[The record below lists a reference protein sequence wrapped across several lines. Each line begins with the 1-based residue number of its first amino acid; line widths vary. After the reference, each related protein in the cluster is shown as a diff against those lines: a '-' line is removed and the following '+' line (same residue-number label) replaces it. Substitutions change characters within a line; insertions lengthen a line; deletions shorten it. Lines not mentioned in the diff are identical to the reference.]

1 MGTEKHLDVGFM
13 AIAVLKIVKGVL
25 LFLVGVGALSLIH
38 KDVATVFK
46 HWADVLQVNVHNR
59 VIQHWLVEIGLVKR
73 RDLTLIVTTTFTYSG
88 LLLTEGIGLLLQK
101 VWAEYMTTFITATFI
116 PIEIYELARHVTAA
130 RVCLLVVNILIVAYL
145 ILRILQEKA
154 SRA

>member
-1 MGTEKHLDVGFM
+1 MGTKKHLDIGFM
-13 AIAVLKIVKGVL
+13 VIAVLKIVKGIL

-38 KDVATVFK
+38 KDAATVFK
-46 HWADVLQVNVHNR
+46 HWADVLQVNVHSR
-59 VIQHWLVEIGLVKR
+59 VVQHWLVEIGLVKQ

-116 PIEIYELARHVTAA
+116 PIEIYELVRHATIA
-130 RVCLLVVNILIVAYL
+130 RVSLLLINILVVVYLIV
-145 ILRILQEKA
+145 RILQEKT

>member
-1 MGTEKHLDVGFM
+1 MGTRKHLDIGFM

-38 KDVATVFK
+38 KDAAAVFK
-46 HWADVLQVNVHNR
+46 HWADVLQVNVHSR
-59 VIQHWLVEIGLVKR
+59 VIQHWLLDIGLVKQ
-73 RDLTLIVTTTFTYSG
+73 RDLALIVTTTFTYSG

-116 PIEIYELARHVTAA
+116 PIEIYELARHATIA
-130 RVCLLVVNILIVAYL
+130 RISLLVINILVVAYL
-145 ILRILQEKA
+145 IVRILQEKTT
-154 SRA
+154 RA

>member
-1 MGTEKHLDVGFM
+1 MAPQKHLDVGFM

-38 KDVATVFK
+38 KDAATVFK
-46 HWADVLQVNVHNR
+46 HWADVLQVNVHSR
-59 VIQHWLVEIGLVKR
+59 VVQHWLVDLGLVKQ
-73 RDLTLIVTTTFTYSG
+73 RDLTLIVTTTFIYSG

-116 PIEIYELARHVTAA
+116 PIEIYELVRHTTVA
-130 RVCLLVVNILIVAYL
+130 RVCLLAINILIVAYL
-145 ILRILQEKA
+145 IVRILQQKT